1 MADKK
6 NNEPPSLFDLFT
18 LPVEPPSG
26 STGEGTGNGEE
37 ETESNLSTVQP
48 SNHQTDE
55 GTDDNRQ
62 TVKPSNRQTPPV
74 EPPPPPPV
82 GGGAGSTGGSGPL
95 HELID
100 DNFLQFASYTICNRA
115 IPTVEDGLKPVQ
127 RRIMHALWEA
137 DDGRFTKVAGIV
149 GDTMHYHPHG
159 DASIYE
165 AVVNLV
171 NMRYLVEG
179 QGNYGNLFTGDPAAA
194 PRYIECRLTEL
205 ARKEVFNPKIT
216 SYIPSYDGR
225 GKEPVLLPSKLPLLL
240 LMGAKGIAVGLSTEI
255 FPHNFN
261 ELIEAQI
268 AFIQKKPY
276 TLYPDF
282 QTGGL
287 VDASEY
293 ADGTG
298 KIKVRSTIEPR
309 DKNKLVITS
318 LPWGQTTESLITSIE
333 DAIKKKKVMVREIT
347 DLTAEKVE
355 IELVLSTG
363 ATQDKAIQS
372 LYAFTNCETSLS
384 SRPVVL
390 YKNRPREMKLS
401 EILAANT
408 EQLLDTL
415 RRELEVRAAEL
426 DKAFHA
432 KTLERIFIEERIY
445 KRIEEQETYE
455 AVQQAVLDGFKPFR
469 KQLRRDVTLDDV
481 EQLLQI
487 KIRRISRFDIERN
500 KEEIEGI
507 LNEEAEVA
515 DNLAHLR
522 AYATRYLKGLIKTY
536 GKKYPRLSQIAD
548 KPFGAIELRSLT
560 ATELSIKID
569 RENGYIGTDL
579 RGGEELFKC
588 SSLDKIIVVW
598 NDGQY
603 RLINPPDK
611 FFTDKH
617 MLYCA
622 IHDREKVFTAVYTEP
637 KYGFTYVKRFAFGGC
652 ILNKEYSF
660 APEKSKVIYF
670 GEGTPETLYVKYKPA
685 KSQRINQQAFTPGD
699 VLVKGVSAHGKQMT
713 CKPIKSISAEKP
725 RGWEDETDK
734 GLLL

>member
-6 NNEPPSLFDLFT
+6 SNEPPSLFDLFT
-18 LPVEPPSG
+18 LPVETPPSVPPPSG
-26 STGEGTGNGEE
+26 SEE
-37 ETESNLSTVQP
+37 EGPGTAKPGTAKPETAKP
-48 SNHQTDE
+48 ETDA
-55 GTDDNRQ
+55 NRQ
-62 TVKPSNRQTPPV
+62 TVKPSNGQTPPV
-74 EPPPPPPV
+74 APPAPPA
-82 GGGAGSTGGSGPL
+82 GGTGGTTGGSGPL
-95 HELID
+95 HALID

-127 RRIMHALWEA
+127 RRIMHTLWEN
-137 DDGRFTKVAGIV
+137 DDGRFNKVANVAGS
-149 GDTMHYHPHG
+149 TMRYHPHG

-165 AVVNLV
+165 AIVNLV

-205 ARKEVFNPKIT
+205 ARKEMFNKKIT
-216 SYIPSYDGR
+216 AFIPSYDGR
-225 GKEPVLLPSKLPLLL
+225 NKEPVLLPAKLPVLL

-268 AFIQKKPY
+268 AIIQKKPF

-298 KIKVRSTIEPR
+298 RIKIRAAIEPR

-318 LPWGQTTESLITSIE
+318 LPWGQTTESLIGSIE
-333 DAIKKKKVMVREIT
+333 DAIKKKKVMVRDIT
-347 DLTAEKVE
+347 DLTAKEVE
-355 IELVLSTG
+355 IELALSTG
-363 ATQDKAIQS
+363 ASQENTIQS
-372 LYAFTNCETSLS
+372 LYAFTNCEVTIS

-390 YKNRPREMKLS
+390 YQNRPREMSVS
-401 EILAANT
+401 EILRANT
-408 EQLLDTL
+408 EQLLDIL
-415 RRELEVRAAEL
+415 KRELEVRAKEL
-426 DKAFHA
+426 DDAFHS
-432 KTLERIFIEERIY
+432 KTLEQIFIEERIY

-469 KQLRRDVTLDDV
+469 KRLRRDVTLDDV

-487 KIRRISRFDIERN
+487 KIRRISRFDIEKNRQ
-500 KEEIEGI
+500 EIEGI

-536 GKKYPRLSQIAD
+536 GKKYPRLSKIAD
-548 KPFGAIELRSLT
+548 APFGAIEIRSLT

-622 IHDREKVFTAVYTEP
+622 IHDRDKVFTAVYTEP

-652 ILNKEYSF
+652 ILNKEYAF

-670 GEGTPETLYVKYKPA
+670 GEGTPEALYVKYKPA
-685 KSQRINQQAFTPGD
+685 KSQRINQQTFTPGD